1 MQPWGS
7 VPAMTHGDVRMYE
20 TLAICNYID
29 HAFYGPPLQPADP
42 LANAR
47 CLQWTS
53 VFIQYLYRPAIDIVL
68 QRLVVPAQGGEADEA
83 LVASSVPKTEK
94 ALGVLDGA
102 LGGQACFA
110 GDAASLADYMVLP
123 VLHYLK
129 MTPEGETLLAP
140 RADLARWQAAI
151 DERRERGRDCARV
164 RLRAFVRDPGDL
176 GAAGGGRHR
185 SGGEG
190 VAGRAHRPDR
200 VVLAV
205 AIERLAQAADVHI
218 DGAPLDVDRAPPH
231 RFQQGGRARAPGPDA
246 P

>member
-1 MQPWGS
+1 MATLTLHGTPLSTYLRTCRMACMEKGVPYELDPLAPQSPEQKAMQPWGS

-151 DERRERGRDCARV
+151 DERE
-164 RLRAFVRDPGDL
+164 
-176 GAAGGGRHR
+176 
-185 SGGEG
+185 S
-190 VAGRAHRPDR
+190 
-200 VVLAV
+200 AV
-205 AIERLAQAADVHI
+205 ATVPAF
-218 DGAPLDVDRAPPH
+218 G
-231 RFQQGGRARAPGPDA
+231 
-246 P
+246 